1 MLRVVFLCTFSP
13 FGMHVVIIYNNKDVV
28 KREMLWYYIRCWIAT
43 KKQQTKNKGEKNEK
57 EDIIYRKFKFVF
69 Y

>member
-1 MLRVVFLCTFSP
+1 
-13 FGMHVVIIYNNKDVV
+13 MHVVIIYNNKDVV

-43 KKQQTKNKGEKNEK
+43 KKQHTKNKGEKNEK
-57 EDIIYRKFKFVF
+57 EDIIYCKFKFVF